1 MSHHPDLP
9 AGPLDYPA
17 QEAILH
23 LRRALDAGQE
33 WVSALLEAMGL
44 WTLPEET
51 IGNQRWRYLIAGEAL
66 DWPLLARRLCAEI
79 NGQVPHNEKEAVFQ
93 GFFPRPVSEGELKRC
108 IGIDKFRAYLNFWY
122 GVQVEQA
129 LQEVEEAQIRKE
141 TIARGRIPGGW
152 LREQAFARLYG
163 EPYSALR
170 ARFCQERGLPISHP
184 FTRDEAYEFTYR
196 LFRHRLATSVPE
208 RAASDTR
215 KGLERLAQLQALY
228 LRRLR

>member
-1 MSHHPDLP
+1 MSRHPVIP
-9 AGPLDYPA
+9 TGPLAYPA

-51 IGNQRWRYLIAGEAL
+51 IGCQRWRYLIAGEAL
-66 DWPLLARRLCAEI
+66 DWPLLARRLCAET
-79 NGQVPHNEKEAVFQ
+79 NGQVPHNEKEVVFQ
-93 GFFPRPVSEGELKRC
+93 GFFPRPVSEEELKRSM
-108 IGIDKFRAYLNFWY
+108 GIDKFRAYLNFWY

-129 LQEVEEAQIRKE
+129 LQEAEEAQARKE
-141 TIARGRIPGGW
+141 AVARGRVPSAW
-152 LREQAFARLYG
+152 VREEAFARLYG

-170 ARFCQERGLPISHP
+170 AQFCQERGLPISHQ
-184 FTRDEAYEFTYR
+184 FTRDEAHEFTYR
-196 LFRHRLATSVPE
+196 LFRRRLAISVPE

-215 KGLERLAQLQALY
+215 KGLERLSSLQAAY
-228 LRRLR
+228 LCRRL